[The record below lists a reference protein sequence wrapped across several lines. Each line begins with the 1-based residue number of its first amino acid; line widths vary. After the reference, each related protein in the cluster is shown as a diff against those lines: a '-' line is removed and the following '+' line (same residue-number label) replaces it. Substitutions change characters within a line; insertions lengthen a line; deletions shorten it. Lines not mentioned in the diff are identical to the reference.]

1 MEEVTVVVLGG
12 EVEEGGETEG
22 VFDAVVGGGGV
33 GGVAGDADAVAGVEG
48 GRVVVAVEDGPF
60 VQMRRQQAR
69 ECLDGGTPFLKDAFD
84 LVWRGR
90 RGHFLGGVVGSGT
103 KATTFMRVWFA
114 TGKWRM
120 WARGPRCLCWF
131 VAL

>member
-1 MEEVTVVVLGG
+1 MVVLGG